1 METSFWE
8 YPKIQEWLKHSGKD
22 KEEFSKIFKEI
33 HGNFNENLIKKTLK
47 VLDKTLLKLYD
58 GIHLETPFEFDLKEL
73 SKKNHVVLVPNH
85 QSHADYIALTYM
97 FYKTFKTPIYVAGG
111 INLNIFL
118 FGRFFR
124 NTGAFFI
131 RRRFK
136 DDDRYK
142 IGFEA
147 YIYALLKTDK
157 IVEFFFEGGRSRTG
171 KLLPPRFGL
180 FQMLLESHSKLNDGK
195 PLMFIPVSIA
205 HEFVPEEKAHA
216 RELEGGKKVKE
227 NPTQVLKIF
236 KLFNKKLGTIH
247 IKFGDGIVVDAVEDQ
262 RTTTQ
267 ELAFKCFKAVGTGM
281 PVTPTS
287 LLALIMLDAPSGV
300 ITWDEIEEKA
310 FSIIAFCKRFNIPLT
325 PSLSDSEQNSKYNLN
340 KALNILVKNNKI
352 KIIQSENLGDI
363 YYSIRPEERVHLLYF
378 KNMILHHFLVP
389 ALVSNA
395 WYHLENE
402 NFKSVH
408 AFRKF
413 ILLKRDELKF
423 EFYLPSANDMFRFA
437 LEIIRY
443 ATGKNIEKLEEF
455 FELNSEELEQ
465 IAIKVSPFSTGLSYI
480 TECYY
485 LAASAIEHLSKKEFS
500 TQQFIDIYKDIYEIE
515 LTHGRVI
522 QYSESFLIPIIK
534 NTISYFT
541 HIKCLEEV
549 EEDKFKVIEIEK
561 ALEAKKNYARD
572 LNINVVMN
580 FRMKQGIETP

>member
-1 METSFWE
+1 MESTFWE
-8 YPKIQEWLKHSGKD
+8 YPKIQEWLQNSSKD
-22 KEEFSKIFKEI
+22 KDEFLKIFNEI
-33 HGNFNENLIKKTLK
+33 HGKFNEGLVDKTLK

-58 GIHLETPFEFDLKEL
+58 GVHLETPYGFDLKEL
-73 SKKNHVVLVPNH
+73 SEKNHIVLVPNH

-97 FYKTFKTPIYVAGG
+97 FYKTFKTPVYVAGG

-118 FGRFFR
+118 FGSFFR

-136 DDDRYK
+136 DDDKYK

-147 YIYALLKTDK
+147 YIYALLKTNK

-180 FQMLLESHSKLNDGK
+180 FHMLLEAHSKINDEK

-227 NPTQVLKIF
+227 KPTQVLKIF

-247 IKFGDGIVVDAVEDQ
+247 IKFGDGITVDGFNDKRSKA
-262 RTTTQ
+262 Q
-267 ELAFKCFKAVGTGM
+267 ELAFECFKAVGNGM

-287 LLALIMLDAPSGV
+287 LLALILLDAPSGV

-325 PSLSDSEQNSKYNLN
+325 PSLAESDQTSKYNLN

-352 KIIQSENLGDI
+352 KIIQSENLGDV
-363 YYSIRPEERVHLLYF
+363 YFSIRPEERVHILYF

-395 WYHLENE
+395 WYHLKHD

-423 EFYLPSANDMFRFA
+423 EFYLPSANEMFQFA

-443 ATGKNIEKLEEF
+443 ATGKNVEKLEECF
-455 FELNSEELEQ
+455 DLNAEELDQ
-465 IAIKVSPFSTGLSYI
+465 IAKKVSPFSTGLSYI
-480 TECYY
+480 HECYY
-485 LAASAIEHLSKKEFS
+485 LAASTIEHLSKKEFN
-500 TQQFIDIYKDIYEIE
+500 TQQFIDIYKELYNIE
-515 LTHGRVI
+515 LTHGRIV

-534 NTISYFT
+534 NTISYFS
-541 HIKCLEEV
+541 HIQCLERL
-549 EEDKFKVIEIEK
+549 EEDLFKVVDIGK
-561 ALEAKKNYARD
+561 ALEAKENFARD
-572 LNINVVMN
+572 LSINVVMN
-580 FRMKQGIETP
+580 FRIKQGIQE